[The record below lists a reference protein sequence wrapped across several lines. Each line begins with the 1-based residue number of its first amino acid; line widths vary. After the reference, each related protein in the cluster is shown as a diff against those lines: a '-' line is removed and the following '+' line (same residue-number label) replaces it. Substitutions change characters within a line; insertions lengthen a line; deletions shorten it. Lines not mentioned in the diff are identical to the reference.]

1 MPILNVE
8 VVGPM
13 KARRRATLAGTL
25 AEAAAKVLSS
35 RPHGTWVRVHDLP
48 ITDYAENEGAH
59 AGVYPVFVTILK
71 ADRPEGEVL
80 ETETRLLTE
89 AIAAACDRPVANVHI
104 LYLES
109 ARGRQAFGGKVVK

>member
-1 MPILNVE
+1 MPILTVE
-8 VVGPM
+8 IVGPM
-13 KARRRATLAGTL
+13 EPKRRMNLAGTL
-25 AEAAAKVLSS
+25 AEAAAEVFSS

-59 AGVYPVFVTILK
+59 AGVYPVFVTVLK

-89 AIAAACDRPVANVHI
+89 AIAKVCDRPVANIH
-104 LYLES
+104 LLHLES
-109 ARGRQAFGGKVVK
+109 ARGRMAFGGKLVT